1 MEYRNLAI
9 LLMPFFLDS
18 IDSRNAEVEKAIV
31 RLRELAVHPRVGMSS
46 VDARHHAHALGHEAV
61 LDHRPIR
68 GFPHP
73 TEGIDVHEAV
83 RHHIDADHELRR
95 GETLAQLLTKG
106 GDLHP
111 EGFRLEE
118 MKELDHHRN
127 PGVRNHPSA
136 TEDHAMYLRDDL
148 VTPRQVA
155 RFPDR
160 LGEMLPQPTAL
171 TSFGNLPLQ
180 EPCKIPRYHKFHP
193 ALPVEKT
200 RQIA

>member
-1 MEYRNLAI
+1 M
-9 LLMPFFLDS
+9 
-18 IDSRNAEVEKAIV
+18 EKAIV
-31 RLRELAVHPRVGMSS
+31 QPRELAVHLRVGMSS

-68 GFPHP
+68 GFRHP
-73 TEGIDVHEAV
+73 TEGIDVHEV
-83 RHHIDADHELRR
+83 VLRSYHIIDADRALRR

-118 MKELDHHRN
+118 MKESDHRHN
-127 PGVRNHPSA
+127 PGAQNHPSA

-148 VTPRQVA
+148 ATPRQVA

-171 TSFGNLPLQ
+171 TSSGNLLRQ
-180 EPCKIPRYHKFHP
+180 ELCKALHYLKFHP
-193 ALPVEKT
+193 AVPAEKT